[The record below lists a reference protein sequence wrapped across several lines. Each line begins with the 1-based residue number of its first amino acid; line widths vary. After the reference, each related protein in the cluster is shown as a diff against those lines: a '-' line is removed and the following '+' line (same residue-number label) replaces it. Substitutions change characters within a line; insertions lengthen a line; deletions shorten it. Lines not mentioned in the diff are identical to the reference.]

1 MYQLSDP
8 FGDNL
13 NVTFHSENQEYIDPH
28 ELKKKILNTDEL
40 LNSIEEI
47 KK

>member
-13 NVTFHSENQEYIDPH
+13 NVNFQTENQEYIDPL
-28 ELKKKILNTDEL
+28 ELKRKILNTDEL
-40 LNSIEEI
+40 LN
-47 KK
+47 